1 MKEGLTMMQKIQRFG
16 GAMFTPVLLFA
27 FAGIM
32 AGISTLC
39 MNEQILGSL
48 ASVDGMWYQVWN
60 VINQGSWTVF
70 NNMPLVFV
78 IGLPIGL
85 AKKQNARACLEA
97 LVIYLTFNYFVN
109 TILTQWGPVFGVD
122 FMQEAGSGTGLAN
135 VAGIKTLDMGMMGAI
150 LVAAIVVWIHN
161 RYFDTQLPEFLGIF
175 KGSTF
180 VYIIGFF
187 AMIPLA
193 FLAVLIWPKVQHG
206 IGALQTFLAGSGAV
220 GVGIYSFLN
229 RILIPTGLH
238 HFVYAPF
245 LYDNV
250 AVQGGIV
257 TYWTQHMSDFLASGE
272 ALKTLFPQGGFA
284 LYGMEKIFG
293 SVGIALAFYST
304 AKKERKKQVA
314 GLLIPI
320 TLTAVVAGVT
330 EPLEFT
336 FLFICP
342 PLFALHSVLAGV
354 MDMVTYMVGV
364 VGNFAGG
371 LIEFIA
377 INWIPMGSVYYMT
390 YIKQV
395 LVGIVF
401 IGIYFVVFRAVIL
414 KFDIK
419 TPGREEGEDVKFFT
433 KADYKD
439 KKSGEKGGN
448 AYIQRAS
455 DFLDALGGA
464 ANIKDVTNCATRL
477 RLTVNDISLVQDAA
491 VFKAAGAHGLV
502 VKNNAVQVIVGMDV
516 ANVRDEFESL
526 MAGGKAVEAKKPKI
540 RLNTPA
546 VGTVIPLEEM
556 KDDAFAS
563 GSMGPGAAVIP
574 AADEVCAPADC
585 EVAMVFDTKHAV
597 GLVTNEGTEILIH
610 IGVDT
615 VQLGGEGFEAYV
627 KAGDKVK
634 CGDRLVSFDREK
646 IAAKGYDTTIAVLI
660 TNADQYEKVLAI
672 PGKAS
677 AKDACIE
684 IQ

>member
-1 MKEGLTMMQKIQRFG
+1 MMQKIQRFG

-48 ASVDGMWYQVWN
+48 AAPTGMWYQIWN
-60 VINQGSWTVF
+60 IINQGSWTVF
-70 NNMPLVFV
+70 NHMPLVFV
-78 IGLPIGL
+78 IGLPVGL

-109 TILTQWGPVFGVD
+109 TILAQWGTVFGVD
-122 FMQEAGSGTGLAN
+122 FSLEAGSGSGLAN
-135 VAGIKTLDMGMMGAI
+135 IAGIKTLDMGMMGAI
-150 LVAAIVVWIHN
+150 LIAAIVVWIHN

-187 AMIPLA
+187 VMIPVA
-193 FLAVLIWPKVQHG
+193 FLACLIWPKVQHV
-206 IGALQTFLAGSGAV
+206 ISALQTFLAAAGAP

-238 HFVYAPF
+238 HFVYSPF

-257 TYWTQHMSDFLASGE
+257 AYWTQHLGEFAASG
-272 ALKTLFPQGGFA
+272 APLKELFPQGGFA

-293 SVGIALAFYST
+293 SIGIALAFYAT

-336 FLFICP
+336 FLFVCP
-342 PLFALHSVLAGV
+342 PLFALHSVLAGL
-354 MDMVTYMVGV
+354 MDMVVYMFGV

-377 INWIPMGSVYYMT
+377 INWIPLGSVYYMT
-390 YIKQV
+390 YIKQI

-401 IGIYFVVFRAVIL
+401 IGIYYIVFKTIIL

-419 TPGREEGEDVKFFT
+419 TPGREDDEEVKFFS

-439 KKSGEKGGN
+439 KKGRENKKGDN
-448 AYIQRAS
+448 PFIQRAS
-455 DFLDALGGA
+455 DFLDALGGPS
-464 ANIKDVTNCATRL
+464 NIKDVTNCATRL
-477 RLTVNDISLVQDAA
+477 RLNVNDVSLVQDAA

-502 VKNNAVQVIVGMDV
+502 VKGNAIQVIVGMDV
-516 ANVRDEFESL
+516 TNVREEFETL
-526 MAGGKAVEAKKPKI
+526 MEKGGVEKKNTY
-540 RLNTPA
+540 RLNSP
-546 VGTVIPLEEM
+546 VEGVVIPLSEM
-556 KDDAFAS
+556 KDEAFAS
-563 GSMGPGAAVIP
+563 GSMGPGVGIIP
-574 AADEVCAPADC
+574 EADTVCAPIDGT
-585 EVAMVFDTKHAV
+585 VAVVFDTKHVV
-597 GLVTNEGTEILIH
+597 GLVTEDGKEILIH

-615 VQLGGEGFEAYV
+615 VELGGEGFTCHV
-627 KAGDKVK
+627 KQGDSVKV
-634 CGDRLVSFDREK
+634 GAPLITFDRKTIGE
-646 IAAKGYDTTIAVLI
+646 KGYDTTIAVII
-660 TNADQYEKVLAI
+660 TNGAEKNSVLAI

-677 AKDACIE
+677 KKDCCME

>member
-1 MKEGLTMMQKIQRFG
+1 MMQKIQRFG

-39 MNEQILGSL
+39 MNEQILGTL
-48 ASVDGMWYQVWN
+48 ANADGMWYQLWN
-60 VINQGSWTVF
+60 IINQGSWTVF
-70 NNMPLVFV
+70 RNMPLVFAV
-78 IGLPIGL
+78 GLPVGL

-109 TILTQWGPVFGVD
+109 TILTQWGPFFGVD
-122 FMQEAGSGTGLAN
+122 FTQEAVSGSGLAL

-161 RYFDTQLPEFLGIF
+161 RYFDTRLPEFLGIF

-187 AMIPLA
+187 VMIPVA
-193 FLAVLIWPKVQHG
+193 FAAALIWPKVQHA
-206 IGALQTFLAGSGAV
+206 IGALQVFLASSGAS

-238 HFVYAPF
+238 HFVYSPF

-257 TYWTQHMSDFLASGE
+257 AYWTQHMAEFAASGLP
-272 ALKTLFPQGGFA
+272 LKELFPQGGFA

-293 SVGIALAFYST
+293 SIGIALAFYKT
-304 AKKERKKQVA
+304 AKPERKKNVA

-342 PLFALHSVLAGV
+342 PLFALHSVLAGI

-377 INWIPMGSVYYMT
+377 INWIPMGGAYYMT
-390 YIKQV
+390 YVKQII
-395 LVGIVF
+395 VGIVF
-401 IGIYFVVFRAVIL
+401 IGIYYIVFKTVIL

-419 TPGREEGEDVKFFT
+419 TPGREDGEEETKFYS
-433 KADYKD
+433 KADYKE
-439 KKSGEKGGN
+439 KTGSGKGN
-448 AYIQRAS
+448 SFTQRAQ
-455 DFLDALGGA
+455 DFLDELGGA
-464 ANIKDVTNCATRL
+464 GNIEDVTNCATRL
-477 RLTVNDISLVQDAA
+477 RVSVKDVSLVQDPAS
-491 VFKAAGAHGLV
+491 FKASGAHGLV
-502 VKNNAVQVIVGMDV
+502 VKGNAIQVIVGMDV
-516 ANVRDEFESL
+516 ANVRDEFEAL
-526 MAGGKAVEAKKPKI
+526 LAGGESSAAKQKKI
-540 RLNTPA
+540 LHLGTPA
-546 VGTVIPLEEM
+546 EGTVLPLEEM
-556 KDDAFAS
+556 KDEAFAS
-563 GSMGPGAAVIP
+563 GSLGLGVAVVP
-574 AADEVCAPADC
+574 SGNTVHAPADV
-585 EVAMVFDTKHAV
+585 EVTMLFDTKHAV
-597 GLVTNEGTEILIH
+597 GMVTEDGVEILIH
-610 IGVDT
+610 IGIDT
-615 VQLGGEGFEAYV
+615 VQLDGKGFTAHV
-627 KAGDKVK
+627 SNGDKVK
-634 CGDRLVSFDREK
+634 KGEKLITFDKELLEK
-646 IAAKGYDTTIAVLI
+646 EGYDTTIAVLV
-660 TNADQYEKVLAI
+660 TNADQYEKVAVLLGEA
-672 PGKAS
+672 KAGEQ
-677 AKDACIE
+677 CIE
-684 IQ
+684 IK

>member
-1 MKEGLTMMQKIQRFG
+1 MMQKIQRFG

-48 ASVDGMWYQVWN
+48 ASADGMWYQLWN

-70 NNMPLVFV
+70 NHMPLVFV
-78 IGLPIGL
+78 IGLPVGL

-97 LVIYLTFNYFVN
+97 LVIYLTFNYFVS
-109 TILTQWGPVFGVD
+109 TILAQWGPVFGVD
-122 FMQEAGSGTGLAN
+122 FTQNAGSGTGLATI
-135 VAGIKTLDMGMMGAI
+135 AGIKTLDMGMMGAI
-150 LVAAIVVWIHN
+150 LIAAIVVWLHN

-180 VYIIGFF
+180 IYILGFF
-187 AMIPLA
+187 TMIPVA
-193 FLAVLIWPKVQHG
+193 FLAVLIWPKVQHV
-206 IGALQTFLAGSGAV
+206 ISMLQVFLSGAGAP

-238 HFVYAPF
+238 HFVYSPF

-257 TYWTQHMSDFLASGE
+257 AYWTQHMAEFAASGE
-272 ALKTLFPQGGFA
+272 PLKTLFPQGGFA

-293 SVGIALAFYST
+293 SIGIALAFYST

-342 PLFALHSVLAGV
+342 PLFALHSVLAGI
-354 MDMVTYMVGV
+354 MDMATYMVGV

-377 INWIPMGSVYYMT
+377 INWIPMGSAYYMT
-390 YIKQV
+390 YIKQL

-401 IGIYFVVFRAVIL
+401 IGIYFVVFRTVIL

-419 TPGREEGEDVKFFT
+419 TPGREDDEEVKFFS

-439 KKSGEKGGN
+439 KKSSGKGGN
-448 AYIQRAS
+448 AYAQRAA

-464 ANIKDVTNCATRL
+464 ANIRDVTNCATRL
-477 RLTVNDISLVQDAA
+477 RLTVADASLVQDTA

-502 VKNNAVQVIVGMDV
+502 ANGNAFQVIVGMDV
-516 ANVRDEFESL
+516 ANVRDEFETL
-526 MAGGKAVEAKKPKI
+526 LTKENGDAQPARKI
-540 RLNTPA
+540 RLQSPA
-546 VGTVIPLEEM
+546 EGTVIPLADM
-556 KDDAFAS
+556 KDEAFAS

-574 AADEVCAPADC
+574 SKTTVYAPDDAEVT
-585 EVAMVFDTKHAV
+585 MLFDTKHAV
-597 GLVTNEGTEILIH
+597 GLLTKDGVEVLIH

-615 VQLGGEGFEAYV
+615 VQLNGKGFTAHVQAGSKV
-627 KAGDKVK
+627 KKGDK
-634 CGDRLVSFDREK
+634 LVSFDKNFIEE
-646 IAAKGYDTTIAVLI
+646 KGYDTTIAVLV
-660 TNADQYEKVLAI
+660 TNADEYRKVLAI

-677 AKDACIE
+677 LKDSCLE
-684 IQ
+684 LQ

>member
-1 MKEGLTMMQKIQRFG
+1 MMQKIQRFG

-48 ASVDGMWYQVWN
+48 ASADGMWYQLWN

-70 NNMPLVFV
+70 NHMPLVFV
-78 IGLPIGL
+78 IGLPVGL

-97 LVIYLTFNYFVN
+97 LVIYLTFNYFVS
-109 TILTQWGPVFGVD
+109 TILAQWGPVFGVD
-122 FMQEAGSGTGLAN
+122 FTQDAGSGTGLATI
-135 VAGIKTLDMGMMGAI
+135 AGIKTLDMGMMGAI
-150 LVAAIVVWIHN
+150 LIAAIVVWLHN

-180 VYIIGFF
+180 IYILGFF
-187 AMIPLA
+187 TMLPVA
-193 FLAVLIWPKVQHG
+193 FLAVLIWPKVQHVIG
-206 IGALQTFLAGSGAV
+206 MLQVFLSGAGAL

-238 HFVYAPF
+238 HFVYSPF

-257 TYWTQHMSDFLASGE
+257 AHWTQHMAEFAASGE
-272 ALKTLFPQGGFA
+272 PLKTLFPQGGFA

-293 SVGIALAFYST
+293 SIGIALAFYST

-342 PLFALHSVLAGV
+342 PLFALHSVLAGI

-390 YIKQV
+390 YIKQIF
-395 LVGIVF
+395 VGIVF
-401 IGIYFVVFRAVIL
+401 IGIYFVVFRTVIL

-419 TPGREEGEDVKFFT
+419 TPGREDDEEVKFFS

-439 KKSGEKGGN
+439 KKASGKGGN
-448 AYIQRAS
+448 AYAQRAA

-477 RLTVNDISLVQDAA
+477 RLTVADASLVQDAA

-502 VKNNAVQVIVGMDV
+502 TNGNAFQVIVGMDV
-516 ANVRDEFESL
+516 ANVRDEFEALLACGS
-526 MAGGKAVEAKKPKI
+526 GDVQPAKKI
-540 RLNTPA
+540 RLHSPA
-546 VGTVIPLEEM
+546 EGTVIPLADM
-556 KDDAFAS
+556 KDEAFAS

-574 AADEVCAPADC
+574 EKGVVYAPDDAEVT
-585 EVAMVFDTKHAV
+585 MLFDTKHAV
-597 GLVTNEGTEILIH
+597 GLLTRDGVEVLIH

-615 VQLGGEGFEAYV
+615 VQLNGEGFTSHVQAGSKV
-627 KAGDKVK
+627 KKGDK
-634 CGDRLVSFDREK
+634 LVSFDKNFIEE
-646 IAAKGYDTTIAVLI
+646 KGYDTTIAVLI
-660 TNADQYEKVLAI
+660 TNADEYRKVLAI

-677 AKDACIE
+677 LKDSCLE
-684 IQ
+684 LQ

>member
-1 MKEGLTMMQKIQRFG
+1 MMQKIQRFG

-39 MNEQILGSL
+39 MNEQILGNL
-48 ASVDGMWYQVWN
+48 ASADGMWYQLWN

-70 NNMPLVFV
+70 NHMPLVFV
-78 IGLPIGL
+78 IGLPVGL

-97 LVIYLTFNYFVN
+97 LVIYLTFNYFVS
-109 TILTQWGPVFGVD
+109 TILAQWGPVFGVD
-122 FMQEAGSGTGLAN
+122 FTQNAGSGTGLATI
-135 VAGIKTLDMGMMGAI
+135 AGIKTLDMGMMGAI
-150 LVAAIVVWIHN
+150 LIAAIVVWLHN

-180 VYIIGFF
+180 IYILGFF
-187 AMIPLA
+187 TMIPVA
-193 FLAVLIWPKVQHG
+193 FLAVLIWPKVQHVISMLQVFLSG
-206 IGALQTFLAGSGAV
+206 AGAL

-238 HFVYAPF
+238 HFVYSPF

-250 AVQGGIV
+250 AVHGGIV
-257 TYWTQHMSDFLASGE
+257 TYWTQHMAEFAASGQP
-272 ALKTLFPQGGFA
+272 LKALFPQGGFA

-293 SVGIALAFYST
+293 SIGIALAFYST
-304 AKKERKKQVA
+304 AKKERRKQVA

-342 PLFALHSVLAGV
+342 PLFALHSVLAGI

-390 YIKQV
+390 YIKQI

-401 IGIYFVVFRAVIL
+401 IGIYFAVFRTVIL

-419 TPGREEGEDVKFFT
+419 TPGREDDEEIKFFS

-439 KKSGEKGGN
+439 KKSSGKGRN
-448 AYIQRAS
+448 TYAQRAA

-464 ANIKDVTNCATRL
+464 ENIKDVTNCATRL
-477 RLTVNDISLVQDAA
+477 RLTVADASLVQDAA

-502 VKNNAVQVIVGMDV
+502 TNGNAFQVIVGMDV
-516 ANVRDEFESL
+516 ANVRDEFETLLSK
-526 MAGGKAVEAKKPKI
+526 GSGDVQPTKKI
-540 RLNTPA
+540 RLQAPA
-546 VGTVIPLEEM
+546 EGTVIPLADM
-556 KDDAFAS
+556 KDEAFAS

-574 AADEVCAPADC
+574 DKGNVYAPDDAEVT
-585 EVAMVFDTKHAV
+585 MLFDTKHAI
-597 GLVTNEGTEILIH
+597 GLLTKDGVELLIH

-615 VQLGGEGFEAYV
+615 VRLNGEGFTAHVQAGSKV
-627 KAGDKVK
+627 KKGDK
-634 CGDRLVSFDREK
+634 LVSFDKNLIEE
-646 IAAKGYDTTIAVLI
+646 KGYDTTIALLV
-660 TNADQYEKVLAI
+660 TNSDRYRKVLAI

-677 AKDACIE
+677 LKDSCLE
-684 IQ
+684 LQ